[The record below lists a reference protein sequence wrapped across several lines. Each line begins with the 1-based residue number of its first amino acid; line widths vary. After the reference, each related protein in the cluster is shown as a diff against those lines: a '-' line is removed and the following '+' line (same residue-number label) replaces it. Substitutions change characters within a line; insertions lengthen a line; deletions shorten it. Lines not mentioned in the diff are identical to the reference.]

1 VYSEIASNKRRSV
14 IFVVVF
20 FVLWLAIGAACGLL
34 FKAIYHPA
42 VNPEYPSAPATNYGW
57 TPVIVGIAIGGALA
71 LGGIVYSLNAG
82 AGLVLRVSGAVPADP
97 AQYQQLHNLV
107 EALAIGEGIPKP
119 AVYVIDDPSPN
130 AFATGVSPEKA
141 AITFT
146 TGLLAI
152 MNREELEGITSHEMS
167 HIKNHDIRL
176 LLVVGTMIGMAALLA
191 SILWRSAFFS
201 GGGRGRG
208 NQLVLVLF
216 AAGALLAVV
225 GFIFG
230 PLIRLGLSRRRESLA
245 DVSGVELT
253 RNPAGLLS
261 ALKKLQQNDKPF
273 KNMNHSVAAMGRPK
287 RAVAGVPTQVAEYE
301 PIELPGSQP
310 LARARSLA
318 RSLAFCSGAPAVGHP
333 AGAVTPSG
341 GSLGLVVLLE
351 LGKRLADGRRAARDC
366 GCDLGDGQSGS
377 GREDVQHGLIG
388 RLLGRGHRFASL
400 WRLARWARGR

>member
-14 IFVVVF
+14 IVVVMF
-20 FVLWLAIGAACGLL
+20 FVIWLAIGAAVGFL
-34 FKAIYHPA
+34 FKAVAHPA
-42 VNPEYPSAPATNYGW
+42 VRPGLENAPQTNYGW
-57 TPVIVGIAIGGALA
+57 EPVIIGIAIGGLLA
-71 LGGIVYSLNAG
+71 FGGVVYSLNAG

-97 AQYQQLHNLV
+97 ARFQQLHNLV

-152 MNREELEGITSHEMS
+152 MNREELEGVASHEMS

-176 LLVVGTMIGMAALLA
+176 LLVVGTMIGIAALLA
-191 SILWRSAFFS
+191 SILWRSAFFA
-201 GGGRGRG
+201 GGGRGGRG
-208 NQLVLVLF
+208 NQLVLVIF
-216 AAGALLAVV
+216 AAGTLLALV

-230 PLIRLGLSRRRESLA
+230 PLMRLALSRRRESLA

-273 KNMNHSVAAMGRPK
+273 KNMNHSTAAMCIDDPLQHHD
-287 RAVAGVPTQVAEYE
+287 AWYHHLYDTHP
-301 PIELPGSQP
+301 PIEERIAALEKI
-310 LARARSLA
+310 A
-318 RSLAFCSGAPAVGHP
+318 
-333 AGAVTPSG
+333 AGESV
-341 GSLGLVVLLE
+341 
-351 LGKRLADGRRAARDC
+351 
-366 GCDLGDGQSGS
+366 
-377 GREDVQHGLIG
+377 
-388 RLLGRGHRFASL
+388 
-400 WRLARWARGR
+400 